1 MGKRSEVTCNLNS
14 DSTNTCSKF
23 RYNFLNKQITKA
35 LRLCCSQT
43 PKTEA
48 NYYYNVVYR
57 KLTTYAI
64 LKRVLGPLGG
74 GGLWGRGARLH
85 AISILT
91 VQIHSGATGIDHEI
105 IKII

>member
-1 MGKRSEVTCNLNS
+1 MGFCP
-14 DSTNTCSKF
+14 F
-23 RYNFLNKQITKA
+23 PITKA

-57 KLTTYAI
+57 ELTTYVI
-64 LKRVLGPLGG
+64 LKRVLGPLGRDIG
-74 GGLWGRGARLH
+74 GGGGSLWGRGARLH
-85 AISILT
+85 EVSILT

-105 IKII
+105 IEII